1 MDNTY
6 RLEYGIKG
14 EERKRLVKAVAEYRE
29 TFSEYC
35 GAPTFSY
42 TVDEITIDRDGTL
55 IFPSKPDEEELQSLT
70 EFLGSKGYT
79 IGGRQ
84 PEPEEETAETT
95 DAPEE
100 TADTAEETGT
110 GETEDGDVEEE
121 TSETA
126 ETEGGI
132 LTIEVPK
139 DGFTEAALENLRKM
153 VAGKESLLKKSLGTD
168 DLSIE
173 VTEDRI
179 HFPWFHA
186 EDSIS
191 VSAYSKLVTALCK
204 AAKEAKRVTAT
215 DHEVE
220 SEKYAFRT
228 WLLRLGFI
236 GTEFKHDRAVLMKNL
251 SGTAAFR
258 NAADAQAFADRQKE
272 KRDAAKNAMEE
283 NNGEAR
289 NS

>member
-6 RLEYGIKG
+6 RLEYGARG

-35 GAPTFSY
+35 GAPTFAY
-42 TVDEITIDRDGTL
+42 TVDEITIDREGTL
-55 IFPSKPDEEELQSLT
+55 IFPRQPDEEDLQGLT
-70 EFLGSKGYT
+70 EFLGSKGYI
-79 IGGRQ
+79 IGERQ
-84 PEPEEETAETT
+84 TEPEASG
-95 DAPEE
+95 DASGPEG
-100 TADTAEETGT
+100 TADTAEETVIA
-110 GETEDGDVEEE
+110 ETEDSGIEEK
-121 TSETA
+121 SPETA
-126 ETEGGI
+126 GTEGDI

-139 DGFTEAALENLRKM
+139 DGFSETALENLRKM
-153 VAGKESLLKKSLGTD
+153 VAAKESLLKKSLGTD

-173 VTEDRI
+173 VAEDRI
-179 HFPWFHA
+179 RFPWFH
-186 EDSIS
+186 ETDSIS
-191 VSAYSKLVTALCK
+191 VSAYTKLVTALCK

-215 DHEVE
+215 DREVE

-236 GTEFKHDRAVLMKNL
+236 GTEYKHDRAVLMKNL

-272 KRDAAKNAMEE
+272 KRDAAKSAMEE
-283 NNGEAR
+283 NNGDAG

>member
-35 GAPTFSY
+35 GAPTFAY

-55 IFPSKPDEEELQSLT
+55 IFPSKPDDEELQGLT
-70 EFLGSKGYT
+70 EFLESKGYT

-84 PEPEEETAETT
+84 MEEEVNEA
-95 DAPEE
+95 
-100 TADTAEETGT
+100 ADEMTVTEETGAA
-110 GETEDGDVEEE
+110 GGSEDAEESGAEEQTEASADEGDD
-121 TSETA
+121 
-126 ETEGGI
+126 I
-132 LTIEVPK
+132 LTIEVPRE
-139 DGFTEAALENLRKM
+139 GFTETALENLRKM
-153 VAGKESLLKKSLGTD
+153 VASKESLLKRSLGTD
-168 DLSIE
+168 DLPIE

-179 HFPWFHA
+179 RFPWFHDT
-186 EDSIS
+186 DSLS
-191 VSAYSKLVTALCK
+191 VSAYTKLVTALCK

-215 DHEVE
+215 DREVE

-236 GTEFKHDRAVLMKNL
+236 GTEFKNDRAILMKNL
-251 SGTAAFR
+251 SGTAAFK
-258 NAADAQAFADRQKE
+258 NAEDAQAFADRQKE
-272 KRDAAKNAMEE
+272 KRDAAKAGREE
-283 NNGEAR
+283 NNGETR